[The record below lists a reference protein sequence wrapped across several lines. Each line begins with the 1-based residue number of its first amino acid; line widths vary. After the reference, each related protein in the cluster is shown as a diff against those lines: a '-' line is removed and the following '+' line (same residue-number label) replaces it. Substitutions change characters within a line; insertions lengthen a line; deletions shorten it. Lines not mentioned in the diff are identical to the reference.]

1 MEAMELNCKRDIN
14 FMYLLEGKPV
24 PDYATFARFRS
35 IHFAP
40 CAKRILAEMSNLL
53 YELGE
58 ISGESIFIDGTKA
71 VCIKT
76 GRKHCICTW
85 YRETKN
91 SAAKEYRNIRRLSGP
106 FKRIYKKT
114 AYLWKKEQ
122 LF

>member
-1 MEAMELNCKRDIN
+1 MSVSLQKGQKVNLSKEHAGLAKVIVGLGWDEA
-14 FMYLLEGKPV
+14 KP
-24 PDYATFARFRS
+24 
-35 IHFAP
+35 
-40 CAKRILAEMSNLL
+40 
-53 YELGE
+53 
-58 ISGESIFIDGTKA
+58 SGGGGLFGALFGSSSHQAIDCDASAIMLKKA